1 MGCCG
6 AESDNKVD
14 TLPKKYE
21 QNFKGPIQKGR
32 SCTDI
37 ICCASYLF
45 AVIIFWIIGLFA
57 WLNGNPVLLVKPTDS
72 NGNLCGLQNSPY
84 ENRSYL
90 LYFDITECL
99 NPTNALSFQ
108 CPTRQIC
115 VESCPTQ
122 LTAPYAIAE
131 ASVSPLISLDASSL
145 VCMDGV
151 DPTNTSQWNSENY
164 QDLFSQELCAPYTF
178 PSSSILGRCIPA
190 LNFTSEDANT
200 TLTVIDETFS
210 TVEIKTSNGESITYN
225 EIVEALKGVSEY
237 LNVQDWLQQVL
248 ADIDVSWPWVLGA
261 LGAAAVISFLWIVLL
276 RFIAGPIIWTII
288 LGIVGLVAYGIY
300 ACYVNWDNLVKYGG
314 DTSELSVTDVG
325 FTTDLSAYLQLQET
339 WLAMLII
346 ACIIEGI
353 VILMVI
359 FLRKR
364 IQIAIEVLAQASKA
378 LGSMMSALF
387 FPLITWAMLFITT
400 VYYLMV
406 VVFLASSFYPAYKTI
421 SLTQQP
427 TSTDPEIGGDCTPDS
442 FNSTNPDLACVFLDY
457 GGDSWIHRNQTWVQI
472 ITLALFLWCANF
484 LLALQEM
491 TLAGAFASYY
501 WAWRKPQD
509 IPHLPV
515 TSSFARS
522 LRYHTGTL
530 AFGSLIITIVQLAR
544 IALEYVDSKVRD
556 SQNKVARF
564 IMCCLRCCLYCLEKF
579 LRFLNRNA
587 YVVTAIYG
595 KSFCPAARE
604 AFMLL
609 LRNVVRVFVLDKTVD
624 FCLFLGKLLVTIGIS
639 ALSWAFLSGNITLG
653 NVVAPDV
660 SNFWYLIILIGVGTY
675 FISSGFFGVYAMAVD
690 TTFICFCEDLER
702 NNGQDKPYFMS
713 KSLLKVL
720 GKKNKTVKLK

>member
-1 MGCCG
+1 M
-6 AESDNKVD
+6 
-14 TLPKKYE
+14 
-21 QNFKGPIQKGR
+21 
-32 SCTDI
+32 
-37 ICCASYLF
+37 
-45 AVIIFWIIGLFA
+45 
-57 WLNGNPVLLVKPTDS
+57 
-72 NGNLCGLQNSPY
+72 
-84 ENRSYL
+84 
-90 LYFDITECL
+90 
-99 NPTNALSFQ
+99 
-108 CPTRQIC
+108 
-115 VESCPTQ
+115 
-122 LTAPYAIAE
+122 
-131 ASVSPLISLDASSL
+131 
-145 VCMDGV
+145 
-151 DPTNTSQWNSENY
+151 
-164 QDLFSQELCAPYTF
+164 
-178 PSSSILGRCIPA
+178 
-190 LNFTSEDANT
+190 
-200 TLTVIDETFS
+200 
-210 TVEIKTSNGESITYN
+210 
-225 EIVEALKGVSEY
+225 
-237 LNVQDWLQQVL
+237 
-248 ADIDVSWPWVLGA
+248 
-261 LGAAAVISFLWIVLL
+261 
-276 RFIAGPIIWTII
+276 
-288 LGIVGLVAYGIY
+288 
-300 ACYVNWDNLVKYGG
+300 NWDNLVKYGG
-314 DTSELSVTDVG
+314 DNSELSVTDVG

-427 TSTDPEIGGDCTPDS
+427 ASTDPEIGGDCTPDS

-544 IALEYVDSKVRD
+544 IALEY
-556 SQNKVARF
+556 
-564 IMCCLRCCLYCLEKF
+564 
-579 LRFLNRNA
+579 
-587 YVVTAIYG
+587 
-595 KSFCPAARE
+595 
-604 AFMLL
+604 
-609 LRNVVRVFVLDKTVD
+609 
-624 FCLFLGKLLVTIGIS
+624 GKLK
-639 ALSWAFLSGNITLG
+639 
-653 NVVAPDV
+653 
-660 SNFWYLIILIGVGTY
+660 
-675 FISSGFFGVYAMAVD
+675 M
-690 TTFICFCEDLER
+690 
-702 NNGQDKPYFMS
+702 
-713 KSLLKVL
+713 
-720 GKKNKTVKLK
+720 